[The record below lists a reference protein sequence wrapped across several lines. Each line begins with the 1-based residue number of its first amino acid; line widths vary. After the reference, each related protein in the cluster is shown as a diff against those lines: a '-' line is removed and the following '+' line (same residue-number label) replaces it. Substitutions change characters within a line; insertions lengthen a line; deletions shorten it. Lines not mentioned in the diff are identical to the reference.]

1 MFYKDKLEAI
11 ENNKEESFKLNNK
24 NSTNK
29 MIIKSKKN
37 ENSND
42 SKMKIIYNHS
52 ENELESQ
59 DIYNNDNKNKEN
71 DVESQNRNNSDN
83 ENKSNLE
90 YIISFEESSDNDLIS
105 KRYKS
110 KYINQ
115 CIIDGREV
123 LSLKLQNLNS
133 ILLNYISIN
142 TYDKLLD
149 ISNIPFV
156 LLKQDLKLEEH
167 AFLLNYQYRLNKSH
181 YMG

>member
-59 DIYNNDNKNKEN
+59 DIYNNDNKSDFK
-71 DVESQNRNNSDN
+71 SQNSNN
-83 ENKSNLE
+83 
-90 YIISFEESSDNDLIS
+90 
-105 KRYKS
+105 
-110 KYINQ
+110 
-115 CIIDGREV
+115 
-123 LSLKLQNLNS
+123 
-133 ILLNYISIN
+133 
-142 TYDKLLD
+142 
-149 ISNIPFV
+149 
-156 LLKQDLKLEEH
+156 
-167 AFLLNYQYRLNKSH
+167 
-181 YMG
+181 